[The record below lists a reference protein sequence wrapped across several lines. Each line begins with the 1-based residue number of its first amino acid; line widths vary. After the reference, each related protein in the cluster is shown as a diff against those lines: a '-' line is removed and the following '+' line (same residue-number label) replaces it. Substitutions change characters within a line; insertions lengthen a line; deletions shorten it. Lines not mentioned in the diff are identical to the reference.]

1 VANVSDRAEP
11 VRCVAVAPDP
21 DVVAVRPSLSWELV
35 IVAAV
40 ALATLP
46 VLHLCNRLSTRRTLV
61 AVAWLARLP
70 IPGVRCDPARV
81 GRAVNGVASRLRM
94 QGTTCLARSQLIWLL
109 LSLCGQ
115 HPVIHVGAGA
125 GLGAGTLAHAW
136 VELDGVPV
144 ADAADIATLHPPFDR
159 PLLGLPAEGQLR
171 SQ

>member
-1 VANVSDRAEP
+1 VSSDSGA
-11 VRCVAVAPDP
+11 
-21 DVVAVRPSLSWELV
+21 VVARPSLSWELV

-46 VLHLCNRLSTRRTLV
+46 ILHVSNRLSARRTLA

-81 GRAVNGVASRLRM
+81 GRAVNGVGSRLRM

-115 HPVIHVGAGA
+115 RPVIQVGAGA
-125 GLGAGTLAHAW
+125 GLGNGTLAHAW
-136 VELDGVPV
+136 VELDGAPV
-144 ADAADIATLHPPFDR
+144 ADAADVATLHPPFDR
-159 PLLGLPAEGQLR
+159 PLLGPAR
-171 SQ
+171 